1 MSFIVERSR
10 AIGRLLIFALFVTS
24 LPVGYAQAAL
34 VSTEQAIDG
43 AEVADTRARL
53 AALLQRAEVRTE
65 LEALGVDADE
75 AAARIARLSD
85 AEVAAVA
92 GRLDQL
98 PAGEG
103 ALGAVIG
110 AALVIFFVLLIT
122 DLLGLTDVVPFVRR

>member
-10 AIGRLLIFALFVTS
+10 AIGRLLIVALFVTS

-34 VSTEQAIDG
+34 VSTEQAIGG

-122 DLLGLTDVVPFVRR
+122 DLLGLTDVFPFVRR